1 MLTFAC
7 CYYTFFRMKLRK
19 VLIAAAF
26 LALAGQ
32 VQAQKISKIDFTVI
46 FEAVKAP
53 KSRYHYPKLF
63 ERYKRND
70 TTLSKVDY
78 KYLYYG
84 QPVMAGYQPYVKNT
98 KKKELTTAIQQN
110 DYNKAIALSK
120 EILAVKPFDLNTV
133 FGMVAAYSQMKN
145 DREARLWEYKFRQL
159 ADVVFDSGDG
169 LTKETA
175 YVVTD
180 SGDEFIVTG
189 ILGLDVVKQS
199 VVDNKYDLLEIGQP
213 NDYNIKQLYFN
224 IEKPLASLNKK
235 TTAKK

>member
-1 MLTFAC
+1 
-7 CYYTFFRMKLRK
+7 MKLRN
-19 VLIAAAF
+19 VLIAAAL

-46 FEAVKAP
+46 SEAVKAP

-84 QPVMAGYQPYVKNT
+84 QPVMPGYQPYVKNA

-145 DREARLWEYKFRQL
+145 DREARLWEYKFRHL

-224 IEKPLASLNKK
+224 IEKPLGSLNKK